1 MEPGAASEACQQFNA
16 AANERGWA
24 ALCDASLAFGDPRF
38 DPLVAIWHEAAAQGR
53 LPRRSELGPRS
64 LKLLLK
70 NIAIY
75 ERIVNGNVRYRV
87 RLMGTAFADVMGDL
101 SGKFIDEAVPPA
113 HLPRWHA
120 ALDAAIAARAPL
132 RFMSRNDTTAKSWL
146 VAEYFEAPLVA
157 EDGSVSLI
165 LAAGYFEPRS
175 WREVAA
181 NEQRRHAGAI
191 APSVSA

>member
-16 AANERGWA
+16 AAHEGGWA

-38 DPLVAIWHEAAAQGR
+38 DPLVGIWREAAAHGR
-53 LPRRSELGPRS
+53 LPRRSELGPRG

-75 ERIVNGNVRYRV
+75 ERLMNGNVRWRV

-101 SGKFIDEAVPPA
+101 SGKFLDEAVPPM

-120 ALDAAIAARAPL
+120 ALDAAIAAGAPL
-132 RFMSRNDTTAKSWL
+132 RFMSRSDTTAKSYL

-157 EDGSVSLI
+157 EDGSVSLV
-165 LAAGYFEPRS
+165 LAAGYFAPRS
-175 WREVAA
+175 WREVTVH
-181 NEQRRHAGAI
+181 EQRRTLAQDTPLI
-191 APSVSA
+191 SA